1 MLVIIK
7 ICNCTYTSHVVSYY
21 IPPKC
26 CEEKESEDEQLCI
39 TVHTINNNIHDAN
52 PLDNSS
58 NIAQS
63 SEHCLHNMI

>member
-7 ICNCTYTSHVVSYY
+7 IHNFIYINHVVSSH

-26 CEEKESEDEQLCI
+26 CEEKEPKDEQLCI
-39 TVHTINNNIHDAN
+39 TVHTINNNICDAE

-58 NIAQS
+58 YKAQLS
-63 SEHCLHNMI
+63 QHCLT